1 MLTLQQIIDH
11 LSSAATSDLHKILNA
26 VQNEIPKREGQSA
39 EYVQYIEDFC
49 EDTVLLEN
57 VQAECD
63 QLDLST
69 KATNTATQWMSCSS
83 KPYIYN
89 DTNPV
94 HKAKP
99 MKDFPY
105 LSKLLGL
112 VNNSTEVT
120 GPLDSCLVIKYNSDK
135 ASLRPHADDEPFI
148 DQQKSICSFTLGS
161 ERTIEF
167 WEKSKKPKLV
177 KTQRMSNNGMV
188 VMRPGT
194 QQRLEH
200 CVRAE
205 PSTGPPDKTKVRYC
219 LSFRAISKPD
229 NDNSDDIKVQQSE
242 PNTGETTTKRRVY
255 LIAGDSFAAR
265 MEVKRLAK
273 GKMEV
278 ESVAKGGAKIS
289 KVIKQLE
296 DYKALNPEA
305 EVLKMVV
312 SVGTNDI
319 RNCANGIKH
328 LRGPFKALCHKIREL
343 YPNSR
348 IYFQSLL
355 PLPLKGPNDWETN
368 KMAMDFNRIIWNEC
382 TYGRFHY
389 IDAFFPF
396 IKFNRKHN
404 EPYRRF
410 DEFFENNG
418 MGGIH
423 PSPDR
428 GMGVLARKYIRALH
442 GNYFNPLVYQ

>member
-1 MLTLQQIIDH
+1 MQH
-11 LSSAATSDLHKILNA
+11 P
-26 VQNEIPKREGQSA
+26 V
-39 EYVQYIEDFC
+39 EDFC
-49 EDTVLLEN
+49 EDAVLLKN
-57 VQAECD
+57 VRAECD
-63 QLDLST
+63 QLDLAT
-69 KATNTATQWMSCSS
+69 KATKTATQWISCSS

-94 HKAKP
+94 HRSKP

-112 VNNSTEVT
+112 VNNSTEIT
-120 GPLDSCLVIKYNSDK
+120 GPLDSCLVIKYNSNK

-148 DQQKSICSFTLGS
+148 DQQKTICSFTLGS
-161 ERTIEF
+161 DRTIEF

-177 KTQRMSNNGMV
+177 KSQRMSENGMV

-200 CVRAE
+200 CVRSE
-205 PSTGPPDKTKVRYC
+205 PSTSAPDKTKVRYC

-229 NDNSDDIKVQQSE
+229 SDNSDNIKVQQSE
-242 PNTGETTTKRRVY
+242 TNAGKTTKKPVY
-255 LIAGDSFAAR
+255 LITGDSFAAR
-265 MEVKRLAK
+265 MDVKRLAK
-273 GKMEV
+273 GRMEV
-278 ESVAKGGAKIS
+278 DSVAEGGAKIS

-296 DYKALNPEA
+296 DYRKDYPEN
-305 EVLKMVV
+305 EVLKIVV

-319 RNCANGIKH
+319 RNCVNGIKH
-328 LRGPFKALCHKIREL
+328 LSGPFKALCHTIREL

-355 PLPLKGPNDWETN
+355 PLPLKGLNDWDTN
-368 KMAMDFNRIIWNEC
+368 KMVMDFNRMIWNEC
-382 TYGRFHY
+382 TYRRFHF

-410 DEFFENNG
+410 DNFFEDR
-418 MGGIH
+418 GIH
-423 PSPDR
+423 PSPDK

-442 GNYFNPLVYQ
+442 SNYFNPLVYQ